1 MLWQAQAA
9 SNYTSPQK
17 HEEFSREHCQ
27 ITCERTCLLVAQD
40 AKAAPGIVCEQYA
53 LWTKMCVHFMPNED
67 DVTDFSTP
75 SEIVFI
81 VLMLFVIFGFVVVCA
96 IEHVIV
102 VAVYI

>member
-1 MLWQAQAA
+1 
-9 SNYTSPQK
+9 
-17 HEEFSREHCQ
+17 
-27 ITCERTCLLVAQD
+27 
-40 AKAAPGIVCEQYA
+40 
-53 LWTKMCVHFMPNED
+53 MCVHFMPNED

-102 VAVYI
+102 GGAYTWNIIYIKLEILCNFILYNPPCQSYQYIT

>member
-1 MLWQAQAA
+1 
-9 SNYTSPQK
+9 
-17 HEEFSREHCQ
+17 
-27 ITCERTCLLVAQD
+27 
-40 AKAAPGIVCEQYA
+40 
-53 LWTKMCVHFMPNED
+53 MCVHFMPNED